1 MSAPV
6 AGGPQAP
13 QLRDPT
19 GAVQWSR
26 LYVSSAWSAWRGP
39 GLPDVESFCF
49 FIGYARSGHT
59 LIGSLLNA
67 HPEMVIS
74 HELDAVRF
82 IEKGFTRSQL
92 FSLILRRDE
101 VFESMNR
108 TWTGYDYNVPHQ
120 YQGRFDRLRVI
131 GDKRGRTSA
140 LELGRRPELLER
152 LRRAVEVPIRVI
164 HITRNPYDNIATEAV
179 RRHLPLAAATEWFE
193 ETCRAVDVV
202 RPMLAPSELIDLS
215 HESFTK
221 DPKGSLTALCSFLGV
236 DPGQSYL
243 DACAAIVW
251 PSTKRRRDAVEW
263 SLGDRRRVEALIARY
278 EFLDGYGFD
287 E

>member
-6 AGGPQAP
+6 AEGPQAP

-19 GAVQWSR
+19 GAMQWSR
-26 LYVSSAWSAWRGP
+26 LYVASAWNAWRGP
-39 GLPDVESFCF
+39 KLPDVERFCF

-82 IEKGFTRSQL
+82 IEKGFVRSQL
-92 FSLILRRDE
+92 FSLILRRDK

-108 TWTGYDYNVPHQ
+108 TWTGYDYNVPSQH
-120 YQGRFDRLRVI
+120 QGRFDRLRVI

-140 LELGRRPELLER
+140 LELGRQPGLLDR
-152 LRRAVEVPIRVI
+152 LRRTVGVPIRVI
-164 HITRNPYDNIATEAV
+164 HITRNPFDNIAAEAV
-179 RRHLPLAAATEWFE
+179 RRSLPLAAATEWFE

-202 RPMLAPSELIDLS
+202 RPLLAPSELIDLS
-215 HESFTK
+215 HESFTQ
-221 DPKGSLTALCSFLGV
+221 DPKASLTQLCVFLGV
-236 DPGQSYL
+236 DPEPSYL

-263 SLGDRRRVEALIARY
+263 SPGDRRSVEALIARY
-278 EFLDGYGFD
+278 DFLDGYSFD